1 MKYYEISAFA
11 IATDDIK
18 TNMGQTDPNK
28 FVLWSEVASLYP
40 NVVTYA
46 AGTDTSNNL
55 TAIENGDFGMVT
67 YDNKGMTVKTSFKLQ
82 IPVTV
87 SYPYGDVTKVITVT
101 VLPTHG

>member
-1 MKYYEISAFA
+1 M
-11 IATDDIK
+11 
-18 TNMGQTDPNK
+18 
-28 FVLWSEVASLYP
+28 LWSEVAPLYP

-67 YDNKGMTVKTSFKLQ
+67 YDNKGVTVKTSFKLQ

-101 VLPTHG
+101 VLPAHG

>member
-1 MKYYEISAFA
+1 MIASEGMVIS
-11 IATDDIK
+11 
-18 TNMGQTDPNK
+18 
-28 FVLWSEVASLYP
+28 

-46 AGTDTSNNL
+46 AGTDTSNSL

-87 SYPYGDVTKVITVT
+87 SYPYGDVAKVITVT
-101 VLPTHG
+101 VLSANG

>member
-1 MKYYEISAFA
+1 
-11 IATDDIK
+11 
-18 TNMGQTDPNK
+18 MGQTDPNK
-28 FVLWSEVASLYP
+28 FVLWSEVAPLYQ
-40 NVVTYA
+40 NVVSYA
-46 AGTDTSNNL
+46 GGTDTSNNL

-67 YDNKGMTVKTSFKLQ
+67 YDNKGVTVKTSFKLQ